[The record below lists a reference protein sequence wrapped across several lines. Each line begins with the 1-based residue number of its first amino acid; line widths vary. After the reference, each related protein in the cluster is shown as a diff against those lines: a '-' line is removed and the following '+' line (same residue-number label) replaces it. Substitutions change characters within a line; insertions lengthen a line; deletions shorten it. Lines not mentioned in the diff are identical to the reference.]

1 MCNAMR
7 VGIITI
13 GNELLSGFTID
24 RNAAWIGQQLLSSGI
39 KVNVHHTIPDDLG
52 VIYDT
57 LEYQF
62 REWRCDQIIVTGGL
76 GPTVDDITVSSFLEY
91 FDDSHEFDKEYW
103 EILSERFKRLNF
115 KMPNLNKNQAYKSKR
130 GIMIPNLVGTARGL
144 HYTKKHDSVLKSV
157 KGLIAGDKNRVNF
170 FALPGVPKEMKS
182 MFTNYVLPEIEKSL
196 KNKVVCKSIRTTGV
210 PESILQEKITDII
223 DANKEKCDIAFLP
236 HRMLG
241 VDIRLTSSD
250 NQLVVDLINSIVPR
264 IKKYVYGYDNDKLE
278 QVIADLL
285 IQNNLTVSTA
295 ESCTSGLLA
304 SRLTD
309 VPGSS
314 QYFKGGSVCYSNEL
328 KINDIGVDRDLIE
341 KYGAVSEEVAESLA
355 KNIAQKNNT
364 DIGIGITGIAG
375 PDGGTEKKPVG
386 LVFVGIFYKNNL
398 YIKRYNL
405 TPDRITN
412 RELTVTL
419 CLNEIRKILRNS

>member
-1 MCNAMR
+1 MN

-13 GNELLSGFTID
+13 GNELLSGFTLD

-39 KVNVHHTIPDDLG
+39 KVNIHHTIPDDLG

-57 LEYQF
+57 LENQYS
-62 REWRCDQIIVTGGL
+62 EWECDQIIVTGGL

-144 HYTKKHDSVLKSV
+144 HYTKKHQSVLKSV
-157 KGLIAGDKNRVNF
+157 KGLIKGSKNKVNF

-223 DANKEKCDIAFLP
+223 NANNEKCDIAFLP

-241 VDIRLTSSD
+241 VDIRLTSSN
-250 NQLVVDLINSIVPR
+250 NQLVEDLINEIFTR

-285 IQNNLTVSTA
+285 IKNNLTVSTA

-328 KINDIGVDRDLIE
+328 KINDMGIDKDLIE
-341 KYGAVSEEVAESLA
+341 RYGAVSEEVAKSLA

-364 DIGIGITGIAG
+364 DLGIGITGIAG